1 MIKQVEHQI
10 RELQKELTGAQKK
23 LASLRLQPCRGDMEI
38 RQKERRL
45 DEVEE
50 GIKSIK
56 EKMRDLHKKRH
67 EIMAE
72 NLKKEGYES
81 PFV

>member
-1 MIKQVEHQI
+1 MIKQIEHQI
-10 RELQKELTGAQKK
+10 RELQKDLIEAQKK

-38 RQKERRL
+38 RQKEGRL
-45 DEVEE
+45 EEVEK
-50 GIKSIK
+50 GIKSIN
-56 EKMRDLHKKRH
+56 EKIRDLYKKRH